1 MDPRRFDSL
10 SRDLGRA
17 RSRRSA
23 LAAVFGSALVLLGLA
38 ETTAKHKKKHH
49 KKKHSP
55 PPVSP
60 PPESPS
66 PPSPPPPVACGS
78 SSSCVFVSSAL
89 YSGALGGLSG
99 ADSKCQGL
107 AAAAGLPGSYKAWLA
122 DTTGAPISRF
132 VHSTG
137 PYRLVNGTT
146 IAANWTDLA

>member
-1 MDPRRFDSL
+1 MDPHRFDGL
-10 SRDLGRA
+10 ARELTRA
-17 RSRRSA
+17 RSRRGA
-23 LAAVFGSALVLLGLA
+23 LAAVLGSALGLLGLA

-66 PPSPPPPVACGS
+66 PPPPPPPPPLACGS
-78 SSSCVFVSSAL
+78 GSSCVFVSSAL

-107 AAAAGLPGSYKAWLA
+107 AAAAGLPGAYKAWLA

-146 IAANWTDLA
+146 IAANWT